1 MTSFSVFLRVMST
14 FQSCEPNCANE
25 IVLPQKYFPIVRM
38 PNELVFSLALWRQG
52 VFTRFSEL
60 SNLIL
65 RESAS
70 VMSQK
75 WFIHIDTIALIATQ
89 ELLWAPMRLGICGVE
104 CCEES
109 FFWCYNSSQVALKL
123 CVSRS
128 GTSLLQSNVWKKF
141 THHVFQTPCE
151 PSQLSDL
158 VWLLCGNT
166 SEEGKVA
173 SHLRRRRALT
183 ASQTSMSEALRKLHF
198 DWRGGSCRWSMVRVW
213 LSCRWCWSLTLSID
227 FGILHKPA
235 VRHHHQRKHEC
246 NYTFSHRQ

>member
-1 MTSFSVFLRVMST
+1 MTSFSVVKRAVRVMST

-123 CVSRS
+123 CVSLS

-141 THHVFQTPCE
+141 TYHVF
-151 PSQLSDL
+151 SDT
-158 VWLLCGNT
+158 VWT
-166 SEEGKVA
+166 ITVV
-173 SHLRRRRALT
+173 
-183 ASQTSMSEALRKLHF
+183 
-198 DWRGGSCRWSMVRVW
+198 GSCLAFVW
-213 LSCRWCWSLTLSID
+213 QYFGGGKSCQSPSPPPRFDCFTNINERSTSKTSFWLTGRELSVVNGASLTKLSVVLVVD
-227 FGILHKPA
+227 VVHWFWNPP
-235 VRHHHQRKHEC
+235 QTC
-246 NYTFSHRQ
+246 CSTPPST